1 MNTLRSHI
9 LHSILN
15 LIFVISIYIFF
26 LNIISPK
33 TYESIRFFFKLINY
47 YDPLLSR
54 VKYDMWYFTVV
65 KYMKNT
71 QLVYN
76 GQELKRKYK
85 LKQIFKEKTNTIW
98 HKSLRVGGIFK
109 SCFFSSFFSFFSTC
123 V

>member
-15 LIFVISIYIFF
+15 LIFVISIIFF
-26 LNIISPK
+26 FYIIFSK

-85 LKQIFKEKTNTIW
+85 LKQIFKEKN
-98 HKSLRVGGIFK
+98 
-109 SCFFSSFFSFFSTC
+109 
-123 V
+123 